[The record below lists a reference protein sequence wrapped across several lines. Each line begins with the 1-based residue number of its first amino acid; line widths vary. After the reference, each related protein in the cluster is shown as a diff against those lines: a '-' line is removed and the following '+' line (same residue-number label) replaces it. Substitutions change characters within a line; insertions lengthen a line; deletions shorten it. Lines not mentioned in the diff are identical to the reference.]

1 MSIQALK
8 GFKDIL
14 PEEVGVWQYIEATAR
29 DIMRR
34 FGFSEIRTPILEKT
48 ELFARSIGEATDI
61 VEKEMYSFADRNG
74 DSVTMRPEGT
84 ASVLRAFIEHGL
96 QTRLPVQRLYT
107 IGPMFRH
114 ERPQKGRL
122 RQFHQLS
129 VEVLGLDHPRLDAEL
144 IAMAWLLLE
153 EIGLTTSL
161 QINSLGCPAC
171 RPAYKEALVDFLAAK
186 KELICEDCQRRS
198 LSNPLRVLDCKS
210 SHCQEQYRVAPV
222 IIDHLCSGCAEHF
235 AKTRASLALLEV
247 PCTVNP
253 FMVRGLD
260 YYTRTTFEFITDALG
275 AQSAV
280 GAGGRYD
287 GLVEQL
293 GGAKGM
299 PGIGFA
305 LGLERLVLLLNQQ
318 NEDVC
323 LNAAIDLFVAALGEE
338 AAVRAFP
345 LVHLLRRQGLQVAMD
360 LEGKSLKSQMKQ
372 ADRTKARFVLIL
384 GEEELARGE
393 AVLRDMTSKE
403 QQSLPLVGEPKAL
416 CITLITAIAQRK
428 NSKGTACRAPT
439 SVRRAL

>member
-14 PEEVGVWQYIEATAR
+14 PDEVGVWQHIEATAR
-29 DIMRR
+29 DIFQR
-34 FGFSEIRTPILEKT
+34 FGFTEIRVPILEKT

-61 VEKEMYSFADRNG
+61 VEKEMYSFTDRNG
-74 DSVTMRPEGT
+74 DSITMRPEGT

-96 QTRLPVQRLYT
+96 QAKLPVQRLYT

-122 RQFHQLS
+122 RQFHQMS

-144 IAMAWLLLE
+144 IAMGWLILE
-153 EIGLTTSL
+153 ELGLTTSL

-171 RPAYKEALVDFLAAK
+171 RPAYKEALVTFLAER
-186 KELICEDCQRRS
+186 KEHICEDCQRRS
-198 LSNPLRVLDCKS
+198 QTNPLRVLDCKS
-210 SHCQEQYRVAPV
+210 SHCQEQYVNAPA
-222 IIDHLCSGCAEHF
+222 IIDHLCPGCAEHF
-235 AKTRASLALLEV
+235 TQTKASLDLLAV
-247 PCTVNP
+247 PYAVNP

-260 YYTRTTFEFITDALG
+260 YYTRTTFELITDALG

-293 GGAKGM
+293 GGAKNM

-305 LGLERLVLLLNQQ
+305 MGMERLALLLSQQ
-318 NEDVC
+318 NADACPEPST
-323 LNAAIDLFVAALGEE
+323 DLFVAALGEE

-345 LVHLLRRQGLQVAMD
+345 LVHLLRRKGLQVAMD

-372 ADRTKARFVLIL
+372 ADRAKARFALIL
-384 GEEELARGE
+384 GEEELAKGD
-393 AVLRDMTSKE
+393 AVLRDMSSKE
-403 QQSLPLVGEPKAL
+403 QQQVPLAGHQEAL
-416 CITLITAIAQRK
+416 CAMLLAAVGNTAK
-428 NSKGTACRAPT
+428 
-439 SVRRAL
+439 

>member
-1 MSIQALK
+1 MTIQALK

-14 PEEVGVWQYIEATAR
+14 PDEVRAWQHIEATAR
-29 DIMRR
+29 EIFHR
-34 FGFSEIRTPILEKT
+34 FGFTEIRVPILEKT

-74 DSVTMRPEGT
+74 DSITMRPEGT

-96 QTRLPVQRLYT
+96 QAKLPVQRLYT

-122 RQFHQLS
+122 RQFHQMS

-144 IAMAWLLLE
+144 IAMGWLILDEL
-153 EIGLTTSL
+153 GLSVSL

-171 RPAYKEALVDFLAAK
+171 RPAYKEALVNFLAAR

-198 LSNPLRVLDCKS
+198 LTNPLRVLDCKS
-210 SHCQEQYRVAPV
+210 SHCQEQYVAAPS
-222 IIDHLCSGCAEHF
+222 ILDHLCPGCSEHF
-235 AKTRASLALLEV
+235 RQTKESLDLLAI
-247 PCTVNP
+247 PYAVNP

-260 YYTRTTFEFITDALG
+260 YYTRTTFELVTDALG

-287 GLVEQL
+287 GLVEKL
-293 GGAKGM
+293 GGAKNM

-305 LGLERLVLLLNQQ
+305 MGMERLALLMTQQ
-318 NEDVC
+318 NEGGCPDS
-323 LNAAIDLFVAALGEE
+323 ASDLFVAALGEE
-338 AAVRAFP
+338 AAVAVFP
-345 LVHLLRRQGLQVAMD
+345 LVHFLRRKGLRVAMD

-372 ADRTKARFVLIL
+372 ADRAKARYALIL

-403 QQSLPLVGEPKAL
+403 QQAVPLAGAPEGL
-416 CITLITAIAQRK
+416 CAMLVEAIAP
-428 NSKGTACRAPT
+428 KGK
-439 SVRRAL
+439 